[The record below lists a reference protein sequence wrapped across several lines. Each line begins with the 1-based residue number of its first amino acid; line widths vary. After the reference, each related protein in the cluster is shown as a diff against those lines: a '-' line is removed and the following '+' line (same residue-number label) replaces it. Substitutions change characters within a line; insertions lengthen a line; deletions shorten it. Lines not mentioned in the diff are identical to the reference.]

1 MKIILTNAAKRF
13 NFEWVF
19 KQLNYTFQSDKAY
32 ALTGSNGS
40 GKTTLLRVLSGY
52 SSLSDGSIEWLKDND
67 TAFPA
72 DSIFQKVAVCSPASS
87 LIEELTLEEH
97 LLFQAQFKPFLNNLR
112 VDDVIAILQL
122 EKHRHKLLAQFS
134 TGMKQRVKLALA
146 ILADVEVL
154 LLDEPS
160 SNLDEAAISWM
171 HLLLKEFVGK
181 RLLLIASNDEA
192 DLVLC
197 KERIH
202 LNDYK

>member
-19 KQLNYTFQSDKAY
+19 KQLNYSFQSDTAY

-40 GKTTLLRVLSGY
+40 GKTTLLRILSGY
-52 SSLSDGSIEWLKDND
+52 SSLSDGSIEWLKHND
-67 TAFPA
+67 TAFPT

-160 SNLDEAAISWM
+160 SYLDEAAIAWM
-171 HLLLKEFVGK
+171 HLLLKEYVGK
-181 RLLLIASNDEA
+181 RVLLIASNDEA